1 MGILIY
7 TVGMVIAMFKKIE
20 DGVIIGR
27 EVIFISSPNEKDHIL
42 IMMGFFLFKIS
53 KPPSVV

>member
-1 MGILIY
+1 
-7 TVGMVIAMFKKIE
+7 MFKKIE